1 MITTL
6 TNLTMNQAI
15 ELIKGTKN
23 TVYRTKWLE
32 LLGKDVDPALVS
44 VGEFEGGEIRFVAND
59 ESYRPTIEDVTAN
72 DWCILTEVE
81 AEEEN
86 HDGDND
92 FFDETIENMAY
103 LLADLQEA
111 QVTLPRFMFF
121 QALAEA
127 FSCYYGEETFAKF
140 VETGELVHDEDCEC
154 PHCLERNILGILK
167 EMVES
172 NDTDNVQETL
182 DEVQNAIIDVL
193 SKLSK

>member
-23 TVYRTKWLE
+23 TIYRTEWLE

-59 ESYRPTIEDVTAN
+59 EHYSPTVEDITAN

-81 AEEEN
+81 AEERFY
-86 HDGDND
+86 GDND
-92 FFDETIENMAY
+92 FFDETIEEMAG
-103 LLADLQEA
+103 LLLELQEA

-121 QALAEA
+121 QQLADL
-127 FSCYYGEETFAKF
+127 FRDYFGEKAMENFIK
-140 VETGELVHDEDCEC
+140 TGEFAHDEECEC
-154 PHCLERNILGILK
+154 GACFESAMI
-167 EMVES
+167 EMVEEMKCEA
-172 NDTDNVQETL
+172 DQCKIEQKLEETR
-182 DEVQNAIIDVL
+182 EAIIDVL
-193 SKLSK
+193 SRMMK